1 MHAAAA
7 VRKLSSSSSL
17 LHFFICA
24 REKVKYYCHV
34 VDDDDDDDDEFI
46 FSSFSSF
53 PARAHIIIIIMRAF
67 LEQCASVGRRKR
79 FFDRDGRN
87 DILPL
92 AQVKP
97 FVTNDEALLL
107 GGDGNKSG
115 GGLKN
120 NAESRET
127 KLLCELEMHRRSGD
141 VRVRRSRRE
150 KGDEEEEEEEEE
162 CVFLPLA
169 LSSADD
175 GTNDD
180 ERGGRRRNREKIV
193 AYRAKIWTT
202 KEKEDTELLFDNLST
217 TEKDRSD
224 GIGKKLLLARVDANP
239 NRTSDGFQLRGASL
253 ALAAEAERRS
263 RRMGTTSEEK
273 RHVSG
278 DVLRIEMKAHAAFKH
293 PSMNT
298 KCDTFREIFKRVD
311 ANAKLLCEVRLVEAF
326 EIIEIYELSTYEKN
340 ATDDD
345 TKNGKVETVGIE
357 VEDEGRSRCA
367 VLKTVVATG
376 ESWETPSDFSEV
388 SLRINDMN
396 AKNNDHTFVLK
407 RHESKKDSY
416 ERFMMALVRTMRKK
430 ETSVAFVPKERF
442 LDFALPR
449 GHHEIGKVID
459 AIRKNNKS
467 SYDFEDYVAI
477 EVHLVDWVS
486 ARDCFGDGKVIKT
499 VLQKSDPSKSFP
511 SDSPVQD
518 TKVYIANLSASAET
532 TSGTTR
538 IVGSDENGNDE
549 QQIGEN
555 FSFRLA
561 SGEMPRALE
570 TALRTACVGETIR
583 VTVDVREEERTA
595 FARKQRKERMHAYL
609 DSHILKDS
617 LSELVSR
624 DVENDEAE
632 GNGFRLA
639 QVTFECTLTG
649 FDEIVNWYSDAV
661 AVCIKDGEDLKMD
674 ANALFKN
681 GMLIEALEKYES
693 VAQKLNQLASRA
705 LLEGEEEEEEKNE
718 TRIVSLRNT
727 VLLNAAVTA
736 KKLRDYTA
744 AKKNLE
750 KIPEDR
756 RSFKAEMLKG
766 RIFLDEGEFDL
777 AKEAFRA
784 LLTEIADEEDE
795 EAKEEKRKEI
805 EKELAR
811 AKQLEKRELEE
822 MRKKFQGK
830 L

>member
-1 MHAAAA
+1 
-7 VRKLSSSSSL
+7 
-17 LHFFICA
+17 
-24 REKVKYYCHV
+24 
-34 VDDDDDDDDEFI
+34 
-46 FSSFSSF
+46 
-53 PARAHIIIIIMRAF
+53 MRAF
-67 LEQCASVGRRKR
+67 LEQCASVRRRRKR

-97 FVTNDEALLL
+97 FATNSDEALLL
-107 GGDGNKSG
+107 GDGNKSG
-115 GGLKN
+115 GGRN

-150 KGDEEEEEEEEE
+150 KGDEEEDEEEEEE

-169 LSSADD
+169 LSSSNDD
-175 GTNDD
+175 GANDD

-202 KEKEDTELLFDNLST
+202 KTTSKETEDIELLFDNVST

-224 GIGKKLLLARVDANP
+224 GIGKRLLLARVDANP

-273 RHVSG
+273 RHDSG

-311 ANAKLLCEVRLVEAF
+311 ANAKLVCEARLVEAF
-326 EIIEIYELSTYEKN
+326 EIIEIHELSTYEKN

-345 TKNGKVETVGIE
+345 TKNGKVEMVGIE

-367 VLKTVVATG
+367 VLKTVVAPG

-388 SLRINDMN
+388 SLRVNDMD
-396 AKNNDHTFVLK
+396 AKNNEQTFVLK

-467 SYDFEDYVAI
+467 SYDFVDYVAI

-518 TKVYIANLSASAET
+518 TKVHIANLSASAET
-532 TSGTTR
+532 TSGTER
-538 IVGSDENGNDE
+538 IVGIDENGE

-617 LSELVSR
+617 LSKLVSR
-624 DVENDEAE
+624 DDENDEAE

-639 QVTFECTLTG
+639 QVTFECTLAG

-661 AVCIKDGEDLKMD
+661 AVCIKDGEDLKTD

-705 LLEGEEEEEEKNE
+705 LLEGEEEEEEEKNE
-718 TRIVSLRNT
+718 TRIVTLRNT

-750 KIPEDR
+750 KIPEDQ

-777 AKEAFRA
+777 GKEAFRA